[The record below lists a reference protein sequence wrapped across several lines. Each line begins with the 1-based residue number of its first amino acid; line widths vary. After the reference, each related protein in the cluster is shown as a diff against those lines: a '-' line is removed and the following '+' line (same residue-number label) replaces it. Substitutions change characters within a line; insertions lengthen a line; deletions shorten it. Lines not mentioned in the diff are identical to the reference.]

1 MRADRLAAIAAFI
14 RDLAPDVVTLQEV
27 SILSADGVV
36 TDQPA
41 ELARLTA
48 LSVRYGAVYAYP
60 LIEPETAR
68 TIGAAMWGDAI
79 LTPAPLRDAFVR
91 GLPRAAD
98 DDLIEPAGAD
108 HPAAGVR
115 YADADP
121 GHREPRCVIGGVAD
135 DPAVRIATTHLT
147 YIGREQRAGQAAA
160 ARAFADV
167 APDAAAPLVL
177 TGDFNAPIDAPELE
191 RVREGLVDAFAAVG
205 IPPGDGRRRSCGPLA
220 IDHVL
225 VRGFEVRACRIA
237 TEAGDLSDH
246 WPVVVDLAPA

>member
-1 MRADRLAAIAAFI
+1 MRADRLAAIAGFI

-27 SILSADGVV
+27 SILSVDGVV

-41 ELARLTA
+41 EIARLTG
-48 LSVRYGAVYAYP
+48 LSVRYGAVHAYP
-60 LIEPETAR
+60 LIEPESGR
-68 TIGAAMWGDAI
+68 TIGAAMWGNAI

-91 GLPRAAD
+91 GLPRAGD
-98 DDLIEPAGAD
+98 EDVIEPFGAD
-108 HPAAGVR
+108 HRAAGVR

-121 GHREPRCVIGGVAD
+121 GHREPRCVIGGVAG
-135 DPAVRIATTHLT
+135 DPPVRLATTHLT
-147 YIGREQRAGQAAA
+147 YIGREQRAGQASA

-167 APDAAAPLVL
+167 EPDAAAPFIL
-177 TGDFNAPIDAPELE
+177 TGDFNAPIDDPELE
-191 RVREGLVDAFAAVG
+191 RARDGLVDAFTAVG
-205 IPPGDGRRRSCGPLA
+205 IPLGDDRRRSCGPLA

-237 TEAGDLSDH
+237 TEAGELSDH